1 MTNMIYI
8 EFPKQFAKKLPL
20 KRVLYLGQYYCGPAL
35 SQSLEKLWLKRK
47 PSNRWVFQAYEK
59 GRVLEIDECDGDT
72 LIETLSHY
80 PFVDEIDLEDLR
92 DFGWLQT
99 AEIISLSEHFG
110 ERDDHL
116 T

>member
-1 MTNMIYI
+1 MD
-8 EFPKQFAKKLPL
+8 
-20 KRVLYLGQYYCGPAL
+20 R
-35 SQSLEKLWLKRK
+35 
-47 PSNRWVFQAYEK
+47 RWVSYRQIFQIHEK